1 MGRNDVVFKVIIDK
15 KESEIKLKDLSKD
28 FTDLGNSLKA
38 VGRNATLIFAGL
50 GAALTGLIIPAALF
64 EKKMLDVSKTTGLV
78 GDELKDLGSDL
89 LTISKNSQLS
99 AIALADIA
107 FSAGQLGIQGR
118 KNILAFT
125 KSVGEISQALG
136 FQAEF
141 TATAMAVIS
150 KQFGIPI
157 PEVQNLGSAIN
168 ELSQTT
174 SASAEQIIVAIQN
187 VGPVLGR
194 LRFSREQ
201 VAGLVSTFVTLTGS
215 GERAAVA
222 LSRFFAQASD
232 KFDELS
238 KVVGLSQEQLQT
250 LFDTDPTEFFLA
262 VQEGF
267 VGIESAAQRTAI
279 AQRIFGI
286 QGARAVLGNSEQLQ
300 LLIKNLKDSENAYR
314 DNISITEELERV
326 NTGFLAQLKIFRS
339 ELTAQAITLGDSLVP
354 ALKTLIGIARDGLE
368 VFNRLPSPV
377 KNLAVISL
385 VLTTALAGLTAAF
398 SFVAGNIFTLLG
410 FFTRIIPTII
420 NLSKVIRA
428 LTVAQT
434 GLNLAFLANPIVLA
448 ITGIVV
454 ALGLLAFTFRDKF
467 DEIRNTAKIFFE
479 QMVAGFEFLKDA
491 IKDIIT
497 LDISGLKQSFE
508 EYRSATKESLD
519 EIKNIWEETND
530 EIFEITDETLSK
542 LPGSIRDIIAG
553 INEETAKIK
562 PPLISPVTGEPM
574 APFRPFVEE
583 PEPVTFEQ
591 EVDLR
596 TKEQI
601 QKDKE
606 LRDERIRLAEETA
619 AALLEIRQN
628 QNFNELMLQDQAI
641 QKARESELLS
651 LELRRQVLQE
661 QGLLDLEMIT
671 EFEAEEQAI
680 KSRFDRIEI
689 ERQKQLSN
697 LKRGILVNDLST
709 LKGFLGDVGVAFKE
723 AAQALKIIRLGE
735 AFINVANAITAAL
748 AGPFPANLANAAI
761 VGAKGAAQIA
771 TINAQQF
778 QEGAIEIPSQ
788 IPAILDPGE
797 MVLTRSVAE
806 GIRAGEISLGGPE
819 REKGQETRPINMN
832 FNFADAQFIG
842 ITDDIV
848 DELEE
853 KIIEKA
859 ETVGSALVSGG
870 GF

>member
-1 MGRNDVVFKVIIDK
+1 MANDVTFNVIIDK
-15 KESEIKLKDLSKD
+15 KQSEVSLKDLQKD
-28 FTDLGNSLKA
+28 FKKIGTSLKRISRDA
-38 VGRNATLIFAGL
+38 SLVFAGL
-50 GAALTGLIIPAALF
+50 GAALIGLLIPAATF
-64 EKKMLDVSKTTGLV
+64 EKRMLDVSKTTGLV
-78 GDELKDLGSDL
+78 GDELKALGSDL

-99 AIALADIA
+99 ALGLSQIA

-118 KNILAFT
+118 KNILSFT

-150 KQFGIPI
+150 KQFNIPI

-168 ELSQTT
+168 ELSQIT
-174 SASAEQIIVAIQN
+174 SASADQIVVAIQN

-194 LRFSREQ
+194 LRFSREE

-222 LSRFFAQASD
+222 LSRFFAQASL

-238 KVVGLSQEQLQT
+238 RVVGVSQEELKR
-250 LFDTDPTEFFLA
+250 LFDTDPTQFFLA

-267 VGIESAAQRTAI
+267 VGIESSAKRTAL
-279 AQRIFGI
+279 AQKIFGI
-286 QGARAVLGNSEQLQ
+286 QGARAVLGTSEQLK
-300 LLIKNLKDSENAYR
+300 LLIKNLKESEKAYR
-314 DNISITEELERV
+314 ENVSITEELARV
-326 NTGFLAQLKIFRS
+326 NQGFFAQLKILKS
-339 ELTAQAITLGDSLVP
+339 ELTAQAIIIGNQLLPAMKGLVSIMRSV
-354 ALKTLIGIARDGLE
+354 IGSLE
-368 VFNRLPSPV
+368 VIPARSKTFI
-377 KNLAVISL
+377 VIVIALSA
-385 VLTTALAGLTAAF
+385 ALAGLVAVI
-398 SFVAGNIFTLLG
+398 SFVVGNILVLIG
-410 FFTRIIPTII
+410 
-420 NLSKVIRA
+420 VI
-428 LTVAQT
+428 
-434 GLNLAFLANPIVLA
+434 GP
-448 ITGIVV
+448 VV
-454 ALGLLAFTFRDKF
+454 AGIGALILVVGALALTFRDKF
-467 DEIRNTAKIFFE
+467 DEIGKILKISFE
-479 QMVAGFEFLKDA
+479 QFIRDFKFFGSA
-491 IKDIIT
+491 IKDILT
-497 LDISGLKQSFE
+497 LDIDGLKKSFK

-562 PPLISPVTGEPM
+562 PPLISQVTGEPM
-574 APFRPFVEE
+574 VPFRPLVEE

-641 QKARESELLS
+641 QKARESELLA

-671 EFEAEEQAI
+671 ELESEEQAI

-697 LKRGILVNDLST
+697 LKKGFLVNDLNT
-709 LKGFLGDVGVAFKE
+709 LKTFLGEVGVAFKE
-723 AAQALKIIRLGE
+723 AAEVLKFIRLGE
-735 AFINVANAITAAL
+735 AIMNTANAITAAL
-748 AGPFPANLANAAI
+748 SGPFPQNIANAAV

-771 TINAQQF
+771 IIQAQQF
-778 QEGAIEIPSQ
+778 QLGAVEVPTQ

-797 MVLTRSVAE
+797 MVLTKSISE
-806 GIRAGEISLGGPE
+806 GIRAGELTVGGPE
-819 REKGQETRPINMN
+819 GVGQREPAQVNMT
-832 FNFADAQFIG
+832 FDFADAQFIG

-848 DELEE
+848 DQIEE
-853 KIIEKA
+853 KLIEKA